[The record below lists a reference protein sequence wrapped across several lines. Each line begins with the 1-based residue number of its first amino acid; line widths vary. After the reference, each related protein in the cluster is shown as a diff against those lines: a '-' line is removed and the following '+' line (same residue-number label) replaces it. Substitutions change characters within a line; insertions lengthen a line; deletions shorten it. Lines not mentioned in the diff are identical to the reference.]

1 MQLQEIFYLLI
12 QDVGLFN
19 IGVLMNVFKKLLL
32 SLLVF
37 VPISSISFAARSEL
51 SIQNKIKEIG
61 FDVLYMRILEGDLSS
76 KYFNYIH
83 DQGILNYSELLL
95 EENNHIRKSLI
106 RQFSEDESLNLGS
119 FRSLGK

>member
-1 MQLQEIFYLLI
+1 
-12 QDVGLFN
+12 
-19 IGVLMNVFKKLLL
+19 MNVFKKLLL